1 MKSDGKVNEFA
12 RDLYRDLRDR
22 RLLPVVALLLVGII
36 AAPLLIKGSDS
47 GPPPS
52 SAPLADADPFDGAAE
67 LRPVVVGDDPG
78 LRNFHERLDG
88 SPSRNPFKQQLV
100 PKAIVSDT
108 GNSASGSGT
117 GLQTQ
122 ETATDSPTSSD
133 TSDSGSSDDGSS
145 DDGNA
150 SDNGNGNGHGNGN
163 GNGHGPP
170 KDDTVL
176 EASIDVKVGPAGSTK
191 VLEGVRKLTLLPS
204 NGHPIVQYTGSDKA
218 GKRASFAVS
227 GDVVSTEGEGVCKP
241 SPADCRFLSMR
252 IGQQKKLVNGDGK
265 TYILKLLAV
274 HIERVHVKSGT
285 EAEGLSADQQGSL
298 PG

>member
-1 MKSDGKVNEFA
+1 MKSDRKINDFA

-88 SPSRNPFKQQLV
+88 LPSRNPFKQQLV
-100 PKAIVSDT
+100 PKAIVDDS
-108 GNSASGSGT
+108 GSSSSGSGT

-122 ETATDSPTSSD
+122 ETATTSGTSTD
-133 TSDSGSSDDGSS
+133 TTDSGTSGDGSS
-145 DDGNA
+145 DSGNG
-150 SDNGNGNGHGNGN
+150 SDNGNGHGNGN
-163 GNGHGPP
+163 GNGHGHGPP
-170 KDDTVL
+170 KHDTVL
-176 EASIDVKVGPAGSTK
+176 EASIDVKVGPTGRTK
-191 VLEGVRKLTLLPS
+191 VLEGIRTMTLLPS
-204 NGHPIVQYTGSDKA
+204 DGHPIVQYTGSDKA

-241 SPADCRFLSMR
+241 SPGDCRFLNMR
-252 IGQQKKLVNGDGK
+252 IGQQKKFEDGDGK
-265 TYILKLLAV
+265 TYVLKLLAV
-274 HIERVHVKSGT
+274 HIERVHVKSG
-285 EAEGLSADQQGSL
+285 EDAEGLSAAQQESP